1 MHKCKLKYNLNSNN
15 VVNSIKWENLLR
27 VRYILPERKS
37 LKLTKNQSCKNL
49 LLLVLLF
56 NSNLTTH
63 CDNHNNKV

>member
-1 MHKCKLKYNLNSNN
+1 MYKCKLKYNLNFNN

-27 VRYILPERKS
+27 VRYIIPERKS
-37 LKLTKNQSCKNL
+37 LKLTQNQSCKNL

-63 CDNHNNKV
+63 